1 MCGGLQK
8 GTNVETMEAYFL
20 GSFGGAECMCNH
32 SSCTANLLS
41 FHVPVHGNTSQANGY
56 ESIEHK
62 RNVFSFS
69 MWKVYDD
76 CLSASATSLL
86 GVYCNCRDYVKRSD
100 TIMNDMQQRME

>member
-41 FHVPVHGNTSQANGY
+41 FHVPVHGNTSQAPLVPNDPQVSSTV
-56 ESIEHK
+56 ELEHP
-62 RNVFSFS
+62 NE
-69 MWKVYDD
+69 
-76 CLSASATSLL
+76 L
-86 GVYCNCRDYVKRSD
+86 
-100 TIMNDMQQRME
+100 